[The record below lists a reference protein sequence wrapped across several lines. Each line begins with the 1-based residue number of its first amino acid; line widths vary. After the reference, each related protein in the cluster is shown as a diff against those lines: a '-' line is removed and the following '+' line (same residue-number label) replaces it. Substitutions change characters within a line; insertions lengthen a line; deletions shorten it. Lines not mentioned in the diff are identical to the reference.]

1 MEESL
6 VPAAVRQRLLPPAA
20 IDEALLMAAVSL
32 RIWVAARCHPG
43 LNRFEIALTD
53 RVDYLWRRD
62 DLLHGAQPR
71 ESRRGSLFLLP
82 SR

>member
-6 VPAAVRQRLLPPAA
+6 VPAAGWQRLVPSVAV
-20 IDEALLMAAVSL
+20 DEAQFVAAVPLS
-32 RIWVAARCHPG
+32 IWVAARCHPG

-53 RVDYLWRRD
+53 RVDYLLRRD
-62 DLLHGAQPR
+62 DLLHDAQPR